1 MESFEQLAAQYET
14 MIHKIMHSQNI
25 YKNKEEFYQLGLI
38 TLWEAWKNHDP
49 EKGTLLSYAYSM
61 IKGKIMNEL
70 TNQNKHNQQYFYPK
84 DEFWELIV
92 DPSPFPAIDHIHELL
107 KRCRLLSANQLKW
120 LQYTLCDQM
129 SVKEIAEKEQV
140 TPSAVKNWRNGA
152 REKLRII
159 MENNHFF
166 EY

>member
-14 MIHKIMHSQNI
+14 MIHKIMHSLNI

-70 TNQNKHNQQYFYPK
+70 TNQNKQSQQFFYPK
-84 DEFWELIV
+84 DEFWELIE
-92 DPSPFPAIDHIHELL
+92 DPSPFSAIDHTHELL

-140 TPSAVKNWRNGA
+140 TPSAVKNWRHGA
-152 REKLRII
+152 REKLKNI
-159 MENNHFF
+159 MENNRFL
-166 EY
+166 ED